1 MGLPANHERQPDRS
15 GSLDRRHNLLGLR
28 CSTGVDEMTIRA
40 LADTLSDNRDVW
52 VPLATILAVL
62 ALLGL

>member
-1 MGLPANHERQPDRS
+1 MT
-15 GSLDRRHNLLGLR
+15 LR
-28 CSTGVDEMTIRA
+28 T
-40 LADTLSDNRDVW
+40 LHDTLSDHRDVW